1 MQHISK
7 EIRTDLLG
15 EWCPTN
21 NEYVVNQ
28 LYSISYSKAQRVGL
42 NYELKQKISMIH
54 LKESFLITQGKKTH
68 WHKALNEDVASLPLE
83 TCSSAGSGS
92 C

>member
-42 NYELKQKISMIH
+42 NYEFKAKNIH
-54 LKESFLITQGKKTH
+54 DTSKRELLDYSGKKKH